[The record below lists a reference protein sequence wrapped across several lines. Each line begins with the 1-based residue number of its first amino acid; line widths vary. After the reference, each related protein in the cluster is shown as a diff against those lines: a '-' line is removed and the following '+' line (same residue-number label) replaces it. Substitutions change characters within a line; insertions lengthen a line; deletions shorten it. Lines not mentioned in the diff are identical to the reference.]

1 MRLPDGGAT
10 KGTHHAQTRKSIRAV
25 EGGPKLA
32 WLPLV
37 EVNSED
43 ETRKY

>member
-10 KGTHHAQTRKSIRAV
+10 KWTLRAQTRKSIRAV

-32 WLPLV
+32 LVPLV
-37 EVNSED
+37 QVNSED